1 MALKDFR
8 AMMERDSYCNSC
20 KWIPYDKIRSQR
32 FAENCPTNL
41 YYQFHLYSVRGKWQ
55 AAQTYLDT
63 QEGTLGKDPLI
74 KQYGYDFNSSPDFLE
89 SVQSCTTCGSCDV
102 SCKVC
107 RFNLEPL
114 AFNIELK
121 NEAILRGFVLPQQK
135 EAIEALKKEQ
145 TLITG
150 VKKADRQAWAKGIN
164 FAADAETVF
173 FPGCKYSYDPE
184 LQAYARKAAETLIN
198 AGVKLGFMGDA
209 DMCCAGR
216 AYQQGFYDEFNAR
229 ADANI
234 KAFQAKGVK
243 TIVTPCAD
251 CYHAFKRL
259 YAARGLNVKVL
270 HLVEY
275 LDELIKSGDLKFTKN
290 VDLVVTYHDPCHL
303 GRQGEPY
310 VAWDGTEKKIM
321 HQVHTWDPP
330 RPRYNGAHGIYDAP
344 RDVIKSIPGV
354 KLVEMERIREYALC
368 CGAGANTQVNFPE
381 FSAAT
386 ASERVTEANTTGADA
401 LVTACPWCE
410 ANFKNAVDEN
420 GKKIDVI
427 DIIDLVARAL

>member
-41 YYQFHLYSVRGKWQ
+41 FYQFHLYSVRGKWQ

-63 QEGTLGKDPLI
+63 QEGTLGKDELI
-74 KQYGYDFNSSPDFLE
+74 KQYPYDFNSSPEFLE
-89 SVQSCTTCGSCDV
+89 SVQSCMACGSCDI
-102 SCKVC
+102 SCKIC

-121 NEAILRGFVLPQQK
+121 NEAVLRGFVLPEQK
-135 EAIEALKKEQ
+135 AALEALKKEQ
-145 TLITG
+145 TLIVG
-150 VKKADRQAWAKGIN
+150 EKKANRQDWAKGIN
-164 FAADAETVF
+164 FAADADTVF

-184 LQAYARKAAETLIN
+184 LKEYARKACETLIN
-198 AGVKLGFMGDA
+198 AGVKLGYLGDL

-216 AYQQGFYDEFNAR
+216 AYQQGFFDEFNER

-234 KAFQAKGVK
+234 KAFAAKGVK

-259 YAARGLNVKVL
+259 YAARGMDVKVL
-270 HLVEY
+270 HVVEY
-275 LDELIKSGDLKFTKN
+275 LDELIKSGAIKFTKSVN
-290 VDLVVTYHDPCHL
+290 MVVTYHDPCHL
-303 GRQGEPY
+303 GRQGEPF
-310 VAWDGTEKKIM
+310 VEWHGTEKKIM
-321 HQVHTWDPP
+321 NQVHTWDPP
-330 RPRYNGAHGIYDAP
+330 RPRYNGAHGIYEAP
-344 RDVIKSIPGV
+344 RDVIKAIPGV
-354 KLVEMERIREYALC
+354 QLVEMERIREYALC

-381 FSAAT
+381 LAEAT
-386 ASERVTEANTTGADA
+386 ASERVTEANCTGADA

-420 GKKIDVI
+420 GNAIEVV